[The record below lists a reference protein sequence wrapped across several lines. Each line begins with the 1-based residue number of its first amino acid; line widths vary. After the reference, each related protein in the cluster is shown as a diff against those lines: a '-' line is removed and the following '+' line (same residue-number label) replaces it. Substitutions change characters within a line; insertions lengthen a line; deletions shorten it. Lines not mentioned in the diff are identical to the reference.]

1 MIQVAVLQPY
11 YSYSSLHTYLYLTV
25 RFNSIFLTNS
35 VCVSEII
42 ILLTLCW
49 GNVFFTNGVMTG
61 NDINQGLNWRERA
74 LDWLIHNLFM
84 LILRMKTSRHH
95 AFLLLLS

>member
-1 MIQVAVLQPY
+1 MIQVGVLQPY

-35 VCVSEII
+35 VCAVKLSYCSHFVGEI
-42 ILLTLCW
+42 
-49 GNVFFTNGVMTG
+49 FFTNGVMTG
-61 NDINQGLNWRERA
+61 NDINEGLNWRERA
-74 LDWLIHNLFM
+74 LDWLIHDLFM
-84 LILRMKTSRHH
+84 LTLRMKTSRHH